1 MKRHW
6 ILHGL
11 KIAVVVLAGA
21 AALSLAVMALWNWLI
36 PPVIGWRTIDFWQA
50 LGLLVLTRI
59 LFGFRAG
66 FGHRM
71 HWRGRMAERWARM
84 SPEERE
90 KFRAGMHARCGHHG
104 ASSSA
109 VEEGG
114 PKA

>member
-1 MKRHW
+1 
-6 ILHGL
+6 
-11 KIAVVVLAGA
+11 
-21 AALSLAVMALWNWLI
+21 
-36 PPVIGWRTIDFWQA
+36 
-50 LGLLVLTRI
+50 
-59 LFGFRAG
+59 
-66 FGHRM
+66 
-71 HWRGRMAERWARM
+71 M